1 MTGREEPRAE
11 KLVSCA
17 FLFFVFYQHLYE
29 LQLGGL
35 SRRWRAPTE
44 SSAVDGEVIHPLIPV
59 LASFLICFLTSFLFR
74 VIRDPILLILPSE
87 GSHGIFYGPA
97 ARARGIDGWGSP
109 AARARGTDG
118 WGSPRLLGTTARR
131 AKPSF
136 VLFFRFKNAP
146 FSCLSPYPSRNSL
159 FRVRPPRC
167 PVAFWSL
174 YFRDIFVGQLAGG
187 APLRGP
193 SDFEWAG
200 GARPSGHWL
209 RETR

>member
-1 MTGREEPRAE
+1 MSFRLFCCPQDERGDGQVRGLTGREQPRAE

-59 LASFLICFLTSFLFR
+59 LASFLICFLTSFLFC

-97 ARARGIDGWGSP
+97 ASPSARGI
-109 AARARGTDG
+109 DG

-131 AKPSF
+131 AKLP
-136 VLFFRFKNAP
+136 LFYILESRMLLFHVSHPILLMTP
-146 FSCLSPYPSRNSL
+146 FLVFDRLGEYICGIA
-159 FRVRPPRC
+159 V
-167 PVAFWSL
+167 
-174 YFRDIFVGQLAGG
+174 
-187 APLRGP
+187 
-193 SDFEWAG
+193 
-200 GARPSGHWL
+200 
-209 RETR
+209 